1 MDHKLAF
8 VVSLV
13 GLGISSFLAYAYL
26 WAGEVACPVGGA
38 GCDVVRL
45 SEYRSVLGIPV
56 TLMGI
61 GFSLTLAVL
70 EITRWELL
78 GALRMIGPH
87 HACDGGCRHG
97 LQRLPDGT

>member
-1 MDHKLAF
+1 MARVNQGVPTCRLGQAGDRKPAF

-38 GCDVVRL
+38 GRDVVRL

-56 TLMGI
+56 PLMGI
-61 GFSLTLAVL
+61 GFSPSHWPSLK
-70 EITRWELL
+70 
-78 GALRMIGPH
+78 LRVRNYPAH
-87 HACDGGCRHG
+87 YA
-97 LQRLPDGT
+97 